1 MDEEKKQNQKDQ
13 GNNPIK
19 EGTKKAAGAAGKK
32 IAKLIFMNPYVQAGI
47 VLFILCILTAG
58 VINVA
63 TYYIKNWF
71 SSLLG
76 FDDATKE
83 TSSSIVDKSKTIV
96 SIGKNGEYIINNNY
110 SEQILAE
117 LENQK
122 VSSVA
127 AGFIEEDSEVVD
139 EIKDMMDK
147 YIKAEMQ
154 TMFPK
159 TNVLGSDMD
168 GSIKIKRASIE
179 SGKVED
185 LEYISYKEW
194 QDSGG
199 KELLKKFSIKPDD
212 FKLCIAE
219 IDDNSEGGIKKR
231 ELDYQTLVQG
241 YALPFNYLVSM
252 HMITQDPDFMEEL
265 IDEST
270 KKDIVLTF
278 VDSMTITT
286 TKNDYSGHAK
296 VVTID
301 KSVDPAKTT
310 VDVDEKV
317 KNSNVSKYKEPEF
330 FTKEVRTSFGTLQV
344 TTAKT
349 WFATVEKDIEANKPT
364 SSTTD
369 PVTIDFYTDTHSY
382 YSTKT
387 NKDIQY
393 NIDIDQTTTITT
405 TNKGFTVTKKT
416 EELTVDDFVEFI
428 KKYPKVEDNLKS
440 APSNIFYLLQQNEN
454 TQVHEKIMRYV
465 MFKLNDVDYGVIEL
479 DFSIFNNFSRI
490 GSGTTIFMDYL
501 KSWEN
506 QAIWLYEKDE
516 CTYSSYV
523 AKFITQDKT
532 KYVCYNDSDKN
543 GRN

>member
-32 IAKLIFMNPYVQAGI
+32 IAKKIFMNPYVIKAGI
-47 VLFILCILTAG
+47 LFFLCIFTAG

-296 VVTID
+296 IVTTD
-301 KSVDPAKTT
+301 ESKNPVETT
-310 VDVDEKV
+310 VNVDEDVD
-317 KNSNVSKYKEPEF
+317 NSNVSKYKEPEF
-330 FTKEVRTSFGTLQV
+330 FEKIVTTSSGTLQV

-349 WFATVEKDIEANKPT
+349 WFATVETDIEKNESLP
-364 SSTTD
+364 SSSA
-369 PVTIDFYTDTHSY
+369 PVTVDFWTDTHMD
-382 YSTKT
+382 YSTGTKV
-387 NKDIQY
+387 KVKYD
-393 NIDIDQTTTITT
+393 IDIDQTTTITT
-405 TNKGFTVTKKT
+405 ENKGFTVTKTK
-416 EELTVDDFVEFI
+416 EELTVDDFVDFI
-428 KKYPKVEDNLKS
+428 KTYPKVEDNLKS
-440 APSNIFYLLQQNEN
+440 APSNVFYLLQQNEN
-454 TQVHEKIMRYV
+454 TQKHEQIMRYV
-465 MFKLNDVDYGVIEL
+465 LFKLNDADYGV
-479 DFSIFNNFSRI
+479 
-490 GSGTTIFMDYL
+490 TTEEQLQYL
-501 KSWEN
+501 
-506 QAIWLYEKDE
+506 LKDS
-516 CTYSSYV
+516 TSYV
-523 AKFITQDKT
+523 SSSGLLKEYIRAWEG
-532 KYVCYNDSDKN
+532 NH
-543 GRN
+543 RNECCRNALHNFK